1 MNVSAKTYMSGI
13 IDVLIKTVLPSVE
26 SPFARTQ
33 LSFAIDMLN
42 QLQNQVEYR
51 SDVMKDD
58 CTAAE
63 EIRDV
68 ICAALRE
75 NGIEVPREI
84 VSNDILESSSEAGM
98 ADLKEAL
105 TRLEAASAAAVDLM
119 YARRDE
125 IKDFSAIEKKVLDL
139 SNQWIQRRAALK
151 APTLNLESLE
161 SQ

>member
-1 MNVSAKTYMSGI
+1 MNVSVKTYMSGI

-26 SPFARTQ
+26 SAFARTQ

-58 CTAAE
+58 CKAAR

-75 NGIEVPREI
+75 NDIEIPQEI
-84 VSNDILESSSEAGM
+84 VSNDITESVSEAGM
-98 ADLKEAL
+98 EDLKEAL
-105 TRLEAASAAAVDLM
+105 TQLEAASAGAVDLM
-119 YARRDE
+119 YEKRKQ
-125 IKDFSAIEKKVLDL
+125 IKDFSALEKKVLDL
-139 SNQWIQRRAALK
+139 SNQWVQRRAALK
-151 APTLNLESLE
+151 APTLTLESLE

>member
-1 MNVSAKTYMSGI
+1 MNVSVKTYMSGI

-26 SPFARTQ
+26 SPFARIQ

-42 QLQNQVEYR
+42 QLQNHVEYR

-58 CTAAE
+58 CTAVK

-75 NGIEVPREI
+75 NDIEISQEI
-84 VSNDILESSSEAGM
+84 TSHDRAESSPEAGM
-98 ADLKEAL
+98 ADLKGTLAQ
-105 TRLEAASAAAVDLM
+105 LETASSAAVDLM
-119 YARRDE
+119 YEKRDR
-125 IKDFSAIEKKVLDL
+125 IKDFSVLEKRVLDL
-139 SNQWIQRRAALK
+139 SNQWIQRRAGLK
-151 APTLNLESLE
+151 APTVNLESLE

>member
-1 MNVSAKTYMSGI
+1 MNVSVKTYMSSI

-42 QLQNQVEYR
+42 QIQNQVEYR
-51 SDVMKDD
+51 SDVIKDD
-58 CTAAE
+58 CAAAR

-68 ICAALRE
+68 ICAVLRE
-75 NGIEVPREI
+75 NDIEVPGEI
-84 VSNDILESSSEAGM
+84 LSNDGIESPPGAGM

-105 TRLEAASAAAVDLM
+105 TQLEAASAAAVDLM
-119 YARRDE
+119 YEKRE
-125 IKDFSAIEKKVLDL
+125 QIKDFSALEKKILDL
-139 SNQWIQRRAALK
+139 SNQWIQRRAGLK

>member
-1 MNVSAKTYMSGI
+1 MNVSAKTYMTGI
-13 IDVLIKTVLPSVE
+13 INVLIKTVLPSVE

-33 LSFAIDMLN
+33 LSFAVDMLN

-58 CTAAE
+58 CAAARE
-63 EIRDV
+63 MRDV

-75 NGIEVPREI
+75 NDIEIAQEI
-84 VSNDILESSSEAGM
+84 VSNDITESASETGLAE
-98 ADLKEAL
+98 LKEAL
-105 TRLEAASAAAVDLM
+105 TQLEAASAAAVDLM
-119 YARRDE
+119 YEKRDR
-125 IKDFSAIEKKVLDL
+125 IKDFSALEKKILDL

-161 SQ
+161 Y

>member
-1 MNVSAKTYMSGI
+1 MNVSVKTYMSSI
-13 IDVLIKTVLPSVE
+13 IDVLIKTVLPSVG

-42 QLQNQVEYR
+42 QIQNQVEYR
-51 SDVMKDD
+51 SDVMTRD
-58 CTAAE
+58 CAAAR

-75 NGIEVPREI
+75 NDIEVPAE
-84 VSNDILESSSEAGM
+84 ILEVEGIESPAGAGM

-105 TRLEAASAAAVDLM
+105 TQLEAASAGAVDLM
-119 YARRDE
+119 YEKRE
-125 IKDFSAIEKKVLDL
+125 QIKDFSALEKKIMDL
-139 SNQWIQRRAALK
+139 SNQWVQRRAALK
-151 APTLNLESLE
+151 APTLNLESLG

>member
-1 MNVSAKTYMSGI
+1 MNVSVKTYMSSI

-58 CTAAE
+58 CAAAK

-68 ICAALRE
+68 ICVALRE
-75 NGIEVPREI
+75 NDIEIPGEI
-84 VSNDILESSSEAGM
+84 LSNESTESPPEAGTT
-98 ADLKEAL
+98 DPREAL
-105 TRLEAASAAAVDLM
+105 TPLEAASAAAVDLM
-119 YARRDE
+119 YERQE
-125 IKDFSAIEKKVLDL
+125 QIKDFGALEKKILDL

>member
-1 MNVSAKTYMSGI
+1 MNVSVKTYMSSI

-42 QLQNQVEYR
+42 QLQNHVEYR

-58 CTAAE
+58 CTAAR

-68 ICAALRE
+68 ICTALRE
-75 NGIEVPREI
+75 NDIEVPGEI
-84 VSNDILESSSEAGM
+84 VSSETTASSSEAGM
-98 ADLKEAL
+98 ADLEEAL
-105 TRLEAASAAAVDLM
+105 TQLEAASSAAVDLM
-119 YARRDE
+119 YEKRE
-125 IKDFSAIEKKVLDL
+125 QIKDFSALEKKILDL
-139 SNQWIQRRAALK
+139 SNQWIQRRAGLK
-151 APTLNLESLE
+151 APTVNLESLE

>member
-1 MNVSAKTYMSGI
+1 MNVSVKAYMSSI

-26 SPFARTQ
+26 TPFARTQ

-42 QLQNQVEYR
+42 QLQNQLEYR

-58 CTAAE
+58 CAAAR
-63 EIRDV
+63 EIGDV

-75 NGIEVPREI
+75 NDIEVPGDI
-84 VSNDILESSSEAGM
+84 LSNDGTESPPEPGT

-105 TRLEAASAAAVDLM
+105 TQLEAASAAAVDLM
-119 YARRDE
+119 YEKRDE
-125 IKDFSAIEKKVLDL
+125 IKDFRALEKRILDL
-139 SNQWIQRRAALK
+139 SNQWVQRRAALK

-161 SQ
+161 SE

>member
-1 MNVSAKTYMSGI
+1 MNVSVKSYMSSI
-13 IDVLIKTVLPSVE
+13 IDVLIRTVLPSVE

-51 SDVMKDD
+51 SDVMKDNWK
-58 CTAAE
+58 TAK

-75 NGIEVPREI
+75 NDIEVPREI
-84 VSNDILESSSEAGM
+84 VFNDGTESPLEAGM
-98 ADLKEAL
+98 ADLKVAL
-105 TRLEAASAAAVDLM
+105 TQLEAASAAAVDQM
-119 YARRDE
+119 YEKRE
-125 IKDFSAIEKKVLDL
+125 KIENFSALEKKILDL
-139 SNQWIQRRAALK
+139 SNQWVQRWAALK

-161 SQ
+161 SE

>member
-1 MNVSAKTYMSGI
+1 MNVSAKTYMSSI

-42 QLQNQVEYR
+42 QLQNHVEYR

-58 CTAAE
+58 CTAAR

-68 ICAALRE
+68 ICTALRE
-75 NGIEVPREI
+75 NDIEVPGEI
-84 VSNDILESSSEAGM
+84 VSSETTASSSEAGM
-98 ADLKEAL
+98 AGLEEAL
-105 TRLEAASAAAVDLM
+105 TQLEAASSAAVDLM
-119 YARRDE
+119 YEKRDE
-125 IKDFSAIEKKVLDL
+125 IKDFSALEKKMLDL
-139 SNQWIQRRAALK
+139 SNQWIQRRAGLK
-151 APTLNLESLE
+151 APTVNLESLE

>member
-1 MNVSAKTYMSGI
+1 MNLSVKTYLSGI

-42 QLQNQVEYR
+42 QLQNHVEYR
-51 SDVMKDD
+51 SDVIKDD
-58 CTAAE
+58 CTAAK

-68 ICAALRE
+68 IFAALRE
-75 NGIEVPREI
+75 NDIEIPEESDSMDVTES
-84 VSNDILESSSEAGM
+84 VSGAGM
-98 ADLKEAL
+98 TDLKETL
-105 TRLEAASAAAVDLM
+105 MQLEATSARAVDLM
-119 YARRDE
+119 YEERGR
-125 IKDFSAIEKKVLDL
+125 IKDFSALEKKILDL
-139 SNQWIQRRAALK
+139 SNQWIQRRATLK

>member
-1 MNVSAKTYMSGI
+1 MSVSAKTYMSSI

-42 QLQNQVEYR
+42 QLQNHVEYR

-58 CTAAE
+58 CAAAKE
-63 EIRDV
+63 MRDV
-68 ICAALRE
+68 ICAALME
-75 NGIEVPREI
+75 NDIEIPGEI
-84 VSNDILESSSEAGM
+84 VSNDDTESQPEAGM
-98 ADLKEAL
+98 ADLKGAL
-105 TRLEAASAAAVDLM
+105 TQLEAASAAAVDLM
-119 YARRDE
+119 YEKRDR
-125 IKDFSAIEKKVLDL
+125 IKDFSALEKKILDL

>member
-1 MNVSAKTYMSGI
+1 MNISVKTYMSGI

-26 SPFARTQ
+26 SPFARIQ

-58 CTAAE
+58 CMAAK

-68 ICAALRE
+68 ICAALRD
-75 NGIEVPREI
+75 NDIEVPREI
-84 VSNDILESSSEAGM
+84 VPNDSRESVSGAGVE
-98 ADLKEAL
+98 DLREAL
-105 TRLEAASAAAVDLM
+105 TQLEAASAAAVDLM
-119 YARRDE
+119 YEKRDQ
-125 IKDFSAIEKKVLDL
+125 IKDFSALEKKILDL
-139 SNQWIQRRAALK
+139 SNQWIQRRAGLK